1 MYVYGFVLTEK
12 LVEDQFT
19 KFGNIVD
26 VKIEKAK
33 RSEQKQ
39 PQKKFFVCLF
49 GCQCFCCVSNEGGLL
64 SNTYLLRYIRA
75 HQTMARGPHAARE
88 IGSSVTPRCSTNTL
102 KYSDAVN
109 YRLSGIHEIGLGPVN
124 KLR

>member
-1 MYVYGFVLTEK
+1 VYVYGFVLTEK

-39 PQKKFFVCLF
+39 P
-49 GCQCFCCVSNEGGLL
+49 
-64 SNTYLLRYIRA
+64 
-75 HQTMARGPHAARE
+75 
-88 IGSSVTPRCSTNTL
+88 
-102 KYSDAVN
+102 
-109 YRLSGIHEIGLGPVN
+109 
-124 KLR
+124 